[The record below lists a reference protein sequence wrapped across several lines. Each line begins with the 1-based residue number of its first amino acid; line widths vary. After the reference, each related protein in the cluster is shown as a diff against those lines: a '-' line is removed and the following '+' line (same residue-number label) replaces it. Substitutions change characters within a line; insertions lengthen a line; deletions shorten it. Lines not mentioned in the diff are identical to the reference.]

1 MFSFPNEVIAS
12 FISFFISIP
21 PKVLKIVIYFQTLK
35 KPQN

>member
-21 PKVLKIVIYFQTLK
+21 PKILKIVIYFQTSK
-35 KPQN
+35 KNPN